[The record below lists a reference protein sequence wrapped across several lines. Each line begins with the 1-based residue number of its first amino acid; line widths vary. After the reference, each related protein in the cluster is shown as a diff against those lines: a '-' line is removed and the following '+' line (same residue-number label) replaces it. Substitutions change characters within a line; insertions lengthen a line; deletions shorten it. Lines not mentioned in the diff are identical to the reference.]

1 MISKVKTYLIIAGVL
16 IVLSLAVTNY
26 LNHKKYLKEK
36 ADRIRLENNQAQLLA
51 EKLAQIELNLKQKEF
66 ISSLSSENDSLLKAL
81 QIKPKTVV
89 KYVERTSVIH
99 DTVTR
104 EVPVYVTGYRQW
116 HIKDSG
122 QCWKWEAEAYLIDD
136 SLRIDRTLFDYQNL
150 TTDVFFR
157 KRVFKLWFIEIYSGK
172 EIVQKTSSECGDVTT
187 KTVNVI
193 KR

>member
-1 MISKVKTYLIIAGVL
+1 MINKVKNYLIIAGIL

-51 EKLAQIELNLKQKEF
+51 EKLAQITLNLKQKEF

-81 QIKPKTVV
+81 KIKPKTVV
-89 KYVERTSVIH
+89 KYVERTSIIH
-99 DTVTR
+99 DTVTK
-104 EVPVYVTGYRQW
+104 EVPVYITGYRQW
-116 HIKDSG
+116 HVKDSG
-122 QCWKWEAEAYLIDD
+122 QCWKWEADAYLIND
-136 SLRIDRTLFDYQNL
+136 SLNIDRTLFNYKNT
-150 TTDVFFR
+150 TTDIFT
-157 KRVFKLWFIEIYSGK
+157 KKLKFKFLFIKIYSGK
-172 EIVQKTSSECGDVTT
+172 EIVQKSSSECGSETT